1 MVIVKVI
8 LAFLYCLYCSVVIVT
23 VISVY
28 DSHCMTVIVGH
39 CDIICA

>member
-8 LAFLYCLYCSVVIVT
+8 LVFLYCDVVIVI

-28 DSHCMTVIVGH
+28 DSHRMTVIVGH